1 MIFDWLHTLDETATA
16 VVEVEK
22 DKTSKEEKEEKWK
35 ALVDM
40 PDSTLDKEKGKA
52 LVSTLKKAVNTLLEK
67 EAEMSPFIVWE
78 ITSLCLAKKGN
89 A

>member
-16 VVEVEK
+16 AVEVEK
-22 DKTSKEEKEEKWK
+22 DKITKEEKEEKWK

-40 PDSTLDKEKGKA
+40 PDSTLDKEMGKA

-67 EAEMSPFIVWE
+67 EAEMSPLIVWE

>member
-1 MIFDWLHTLDETATA
+1 MIFDYLHSLDETATA

-40 PDSTLDKEKGKA
+40 PHSTLDKEMGKA

>member
-40 PDSTLDKEKGKA
+40 PHSTLDKEKKKA

>member
-40 PDSTLDKEKGKA
+40 PHSTLDKEKGKA

>member
-40 PDSTLDKEKGKA
+40 PHSTLDKEKAKA

>member
-22 DKTSKEEKEEKWK
+22 DETSKEEKEEKWK

-40 PDSTLDKEKGKA
+40 PHSTLDKEMGKT
-52 LVSTLKKAVNTLLEK
+52 LVSTLKKAVSTLLEK

>member
-40 PDSTLDKEKGKA
+40 PHSTLDKEKKKA
-52 LVSTLKKAVNTLLEK
+52 LVSTLKKAVNTFLEK